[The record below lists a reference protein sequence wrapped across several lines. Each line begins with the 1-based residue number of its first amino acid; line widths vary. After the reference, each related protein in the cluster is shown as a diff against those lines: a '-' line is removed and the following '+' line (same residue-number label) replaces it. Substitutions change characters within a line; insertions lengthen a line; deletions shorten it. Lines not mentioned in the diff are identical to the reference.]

1 MIDLLWR
8 ISEDMGVYRLRFF
21 FRIYLYCS
29 QENENNEQTNNTES
43 NDMGRV
49 CP

>member
-29 QENENNEQTNNTES
+29 QENENENDNTES